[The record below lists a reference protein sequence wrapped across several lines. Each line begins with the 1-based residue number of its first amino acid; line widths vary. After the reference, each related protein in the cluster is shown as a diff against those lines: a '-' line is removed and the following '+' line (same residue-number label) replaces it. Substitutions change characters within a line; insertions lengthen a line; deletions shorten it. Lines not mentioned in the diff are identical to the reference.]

1 METINV
7 VVNDFEPTVKRT
19 GDGDDEASN
28 VTVVSSTVPTEAPK
42 ADIQA
47 DSDDINS
54 KSISKDVTTNV
65 TELIPSA
72 HMRKNHPSSSIIGN
86 PSAGITTK
94 KKEKVDYL
102 KMISDL
108 YYTSAIEPSTV
119 DVALK
124 DEY

>member
-47 DSDDINS
+47 DSADINS

-65 TELIPSA
+65 TELITSA
-72 HMRKNHPSSSIIGN
+72 HMRKNHP
-86 PSAGITTK
+86 
-94 KKEKVDYL
+94 
-102 KMISDL
+102 
-108 YYTSAIEPSTV
+108 
-119 DVALK
+119 
-124 DEY
+124 